1 MKKSQ
6 RLQVIIDLKAR
17 EEKKYLEALGLKQT
31 EKQQKESQVDNL
43 TNYRKDYLDKN
54 AEQLENGISVFRL
67 IEFKAF
73 LEKMD
78 KAITGEKQA
87 LEQMA
92 NQVNELKKQWEKAH
106 LNTKNIEK
114 IQFKARVS
122 EQKELEKK
130 EQLEMDERTAR
141 KKRSGTNAAY

>member
-31 EKQQKESQVDNL
+31 EKQQKESQVNNL
-43 TNYRKDYLDKN
+43 TNYRQDYLDKN
-54 AEQLENGISVFRL
+54 AAQLEKGLSVFRL

-92 NQVNELKKQWEKAH
+92 SQINELKRLWEKAH

-114 IQFKARVS
+114 IQFKARVF
-122 EQKELEKK
+122 EQKESEKK
-130 EQLEMDERTAR
+130 EQLEMDERAAR